1 MVIVISQNISIR
13 HILSLQNCMYGVL
26 HYYNETTLLLGMR
39 VNVCCSMYTHMDIYL
54 LTISVYTRISYLS
67 SLNVKI
73 V

>member
-1 MVIVISQNISIR
+1 
-13 HILSLQNCMYGVL
+13 MYGVL
-26 HYYNETTLLLGMR
+26 HYYNETTVLLGMR